1 LGPPGVAATY
11 AVAVAD
17 ALSPP
22 KSGVEDWVGLSGS
35 ALPVNDAVAWA
46 VIPRCGGVVAFVG
59 TVRDHADGRE
69 GVKALEYEAYEGP
82 ATDRLAALASEA
94 RQRWPGVG
102 RVAML
107 HRVGRLDL
115 EEPAVVVVVSA
126 PHRDE
131 AFEAAKWCIDTL
143 KATVPIWKK
152 EEWEGGTGWGTD
164 AQPVADVP
172 GPPSTLRSA

>member
-1 LGPPGVAATY
+1 MDLTPPGEGTDDWVGISSAPLP
-11 AVAVAD
+11 VAD
-17 ALSPP
+17 AT
-22 KSGVEDWVGLSGS
+22 E
-35 ALPVNDAVAWA
+35 WA
-46 VIPRCGGVVAFVG
+46 VVPRCGGVVAFVG
-59 TVRDHADGRE
+59 TVRDHAEGRA

-82 ATDRLAALASEA
+82 ATDRLRALATEA
-94 RQRWPGVG
+94 RHRWTGIG

-115 EEPAVVVVVSA
+115 EEAAVVVVVSA

-152 EEWEGGTGWGTD
+152 EEWAGGSGWGTD
-164 AQPVADVP
+164 AQPVADIT